1 MEFTMNEL
9 IDELKRRGF
18 EAREIDTV
26 KNGVKKHGI
35 AVKIGDGSV
44 CPIFYA
50 DDMKHFPMQEVVDK
64 IVSALPSIE
73 EKSKTPFLEVIS
85 DWDYVKDHI
94 ILCLQHGSTEEIF
107 KWNLFGDLE
116 IFLRV
121 MFCEDPDGIA
131 SVKVRNEYLAFW
143 GIDPDTLYSVALKNT
158 VKETEILTMAEKLGS
173 YFSDL
178 DDMIIITNKSG
189 INGAA
194 CIVDD
199 RVTEYLERKFGN
211 EYMLLPS
218 SIHEWLAVAYDPD
231 GDYDG
236 LVRKVNM
243 LDGVGP
249 DLVLSDHAYHIK
261 NGEVID
267 REGIA

>member
-1 MEFTMNEL
+1 MALHLLRSGMS
-9 IDELKRRGF
+9 IW
-18 EAREIDTV
+18 
-26 KNGVKKHGI
+26 
-35 AVKIGDGSV
+35 
-44 CPIFYA
+44 
-50 DDMKHFPMQEVVDK
+50 HF
-64 IVSALPSIE
+64 
-73 EKSKTPFLEVIS
+73 
-85 DWDYVKDHI
+85 
-94 ILCLQHGSTEEIF
+94 G
-107 KWNLFGDLE
+107 
-116 IFLRV
+116 
-121 MFCEDPDGIA
+121 
-131 SVKVRNEYLAFW
+131 

-261 NGEVID
+261 DGEVVK
-267 REGIA
+267 REDIA

>member
-35 AVKIGDGSV
+35 VVKIGDGSV

-50 DDMKHFPMQEVVDK
+50 DDMKHFPMQEVVNK

-73 EKSKTPFLEVIS
+73 EKSKTPFLEMIS

-94 ILCLQHGSTEEIF
+94 ILCLQHGSTEGVF

-116 IFLRV
+116 LFLRIKL
-121 MFCEDPDGIA
+121 CEDPDSLV

-143 GIDPDTLYSVALKNT
+143 GIDPDTLYSVALENT
-158 VKETEILTMAEKLGS
+158 VKETEILTMAEKLGAD
-173 YFSDL
+173 FPGM
-178 DDMIIITNKSG
+178 DDMVIITNKSG

-199 RVTEYLERKFGN
+199 HVTEYLEKKFGS
-211 EYMLLPS
+211 EYVLLPN

-236 LVRKVNM
+236 MVRDSNM
-243 LDGVGP
+243 SDAVDP

-261 NGEVID
+261 DREVVK